1 MLKVFISYSRRDL
14 EFTEQLCAGLEALS
28 YVIEIDRRG
37 IHGAER
43 WEDRLGQLIRES
55 DSVVFVLT
63 PTSASSEV
71 CRWELER
78 AIAQHKRVV
87 PVLAA
92 PLGKVQPPDALRDLN
107 YIHCYPETS
116 VPGSGWGH
124 GLARLHAALSVDIEW
139 IREHTRI
146 AEMSRRWQATAAPDL
161 LARGAEL
168 DGFLRW
174 RDGRPTNAPEL
185 TDTQRAFLQASEL
198 AEAQRKDA
206 ERQQLEHIRSA
217 QQAREQAL
225 QEGAKAQEER
235 ARALRLVA
243 RRTVMGGGAAV
254 ILALAAGGAAFI
266 AHQNSVQLQQQLARN
281 EEEHLLQERL
291 LRLASQREHPSRP
304 FSDEMLAR
312 DYEGETPDHV
322 GTDFAGGIY
331 YGTYRIQAN
340 TQMQAFLDFLNRWES
355 GYGARLTSGGGLEAA
370 KQRRGDFVKAWQSL
384 AQDPASA
391 ARFAKLQT
399 DFVTQNDFERL
410 ARQLA
415 ARLGLHLD
423 QRSQALRAV
432 IFSIA
437 VQYGSST
444 TLVHDALAGF
454 GDLSKHGDEALI
466 RELFKYRDKV
476 EKYFPGIQ
484 ERSPNFAALIR
495 ERNRRELDDALFV
508 LRHASS

>member
-14 EFTEQLCAGLEALS
+14 EFTEQLCAALEALG
-28 YVIEIDRRG
+28 YVITIDRKG

-55 DSVVFVLT
+55 DSILFVLT

-71 CRWELER
+71 CRWELEQALSQR
-78 AIAQHKRVV
+78 KRVL

-92 PLGKVQPPDALRDLN
+92 PLGDVQPHTALRDLN
-107 YIHCYPETS
+107 YIHCYPEAS

-139 IREHTRI
+139 IREHTRV
-146 AEMSRRWQATAAPDL
+146 AEISRRWQISEAPDL

-168 DGFLRW
+168 DGLQRW
-174 RDGRPTNAPEL
+174 RDRRPANAPEL
-185 TDTQRAFLQASEL
+185 TDAQRSFLQASEL

-206 ERQQLEHIRSA
+206 ERQQLERISAA
-217 QQAREQAL
+217 QQEREQAL

-235 ARALRLVA
+235 AGALRLVA
-243 RRTVMGGGAAV
+243 RRTMIGGGAAV
-254 ILALAAGGAAFI
+254 ILALTAGGAAFV
-266 AHQNSVQLQQQLARN
+266 AHQNSVQLQQQLSRN
-281 EEEHLLQERL
+281 EEERLLQDRL
-291 LRLASQREHPSRP
+291 LHLTRQREHPPKP

-331 YGTYRIQAN
+331 YGTYRIQAS
-340 TQMQAFLDFLNRWES
+340 TQMQAFLDFLDRWES
-355 GYGARLTSGGGLEAA
+355 GYSSRLTSAGGVEAA
-370 KQRRGDFVKAWQSL
+370 RQRGSDFVKAWQSL
-384 AQDPASA
+384 ARDPASA

-399 DFVTQNDFERL
+399 DFVTQNSFGRL
-410 ARQLA
+410 AGQLA
-415 ARLGLHLD
+415 ARLGLHLE

-437 VQYGSST
+437 VQYGPST
-444 TLVHDALAGF
+444 TLVHDALTGL
-454 GDLSKHGDEALI
+454 GDLSRQDDEALI
-466 RELFKYRDKV
+466 QRLFEYRNKV

-495 ERNRRELDDALFV
+495 ERNRRELNDALFI
-508 LRHASS
+508 LRHSSS